1 MTTTIKKTASLL
13 AAAALLAASPLAL
26 AAYPDKPIK
35 LIVPFPPGQ
44 ATDIFA
50 RALAEKL
57 GQKLGQAVIVDNKAG
72 AGSNI
77 GTEFVVRA
85 EPDGY
90 TLVVAGSAMAVN
102 QTLYKK
108 VNFDPRKDLIG
119 VTMIAKVPLVFLAN
133 PQTGLKSM
141 NDLVA
146 KVRAEPGK
154 WSYASAGIGGTQ
166 HLSGEMVKARAR
178 LDLMHV
184 PYKGSGPA
192 QADFIGGQVPLMVDS
207 VTAALGNIQAGKAI
221 PLGVTSSTRSSQ
233 LPNVPTIAESGLPEF
248 KGFEAVGWL
257 GLMAPKGTPKAIV
270 EKLNHEA
277 VDILKSDDMQ
287 KFIRERGSEPDPTT
301 PQEMDKFVA
310 SEIVE
315 WARPSSNRG
324 VSGLRRRCPRAFDPI
339 PMRAGSTVLK
349 NYGIS

>member
-1 MTTTIKKTASLL
+1 MLTIPLTTASAIAIAATL
-13 AAAALLAASPLAL
+13 AFGSMPAL

-57 GQKLGQAVIVDNKAG
+57 GQKLGQPLVVENKAG

-77 GTEFVVRA
+77 GTEFVVRSA
-85 EPDGY
+85 PDGY

-108 VNFDPRKDLIG
+108 VNFDPRVDLLGI
-119 VTMIAKVPLVFLAN
+119 TMVAKVPLVFLAN
-133 PQTGLKSM
+133 PATGIKTM
-141 NDLVA
+141 GELVDKA
-146 KVRAEPGK
+146 RSEPGK

-166 HLSGEMVKARAR
+166 HLSGEMVKARAN
-178 LDLMHV
+178 LQIEHI

-192 QADFIGGQVPLMVDS
+192 QADFLGNQVPLMVDS
-207 VTAALGNIQAGKAI
+207 VTAALANIQAGKAI
-221 PLGVTSSTRSSQ
+221 PLGVTSATRSSQ
-233 LPNVPTIAESGLPEF
+233 LPNVPTIAESGLSEF

-257 GLMAPKGTPKAIV
+257 GLMAPKGTPKAIIDQ
-270 EKLNHEA
+270 LNQETVA
-277 VDILKSDDMQ
+277 ILNSAEMQ
-287 KFIRERGSEPDPTT
+287 KFIRDRGSEPAPTT
-301 PQEMDKFVA
+301 PAEMDRFVA

-315 WARPSSNRG
+315 WGKA
-324 VSGLRRRCPRAFDPI
+324 VKQSGAT
-339 PMRAGSTVLK
+339 AE
-349 NYGIS
+349 

>member
-1 MTTTIKKTASLL
+1 MVKMMMTMFRTTKNLL
-13 AAAALLAASPLAL
+13 AAAALLAVSNAAL

-44 ATDIFA
+44 ATDICA
-50 RALAEKL
+50 RALADRL
-57 GQKLGQAVIVDNKAG
+57 GQKLGQPLVVENKAG

-90 TLVVAGSAMAVN
+90 TLLVAGSAMAVN

-108 VNFDPRKDLIG
+108 VNFDPRKDLLGIS
-119 VTMIAKVPLVFLAN
+119 MIAKVPLVFLAN
-133 PQTGLKSM
+133 PQTGLTDMKG
-141 NDLVA
+141 LVA

-154 WSYASAGIGGTQ
+154 WSYASAGVGGTQ
-166 HLSGEMVKARAR
+166 HLSGEMVKARAK

-192 QADFIGGQVPLMVDS
+192 QADFLGAQVPLMVDS
-207 VTAALGNIQAGKAI
+207 VTAALANIQAGKAI
-221 PLGVTSSTRSSQ
+221 PLGVTSSRRSSQ

-257 GLMAPKGTPKAIV
+257 GLMAPKGTPKAII
-270 EKLNHEA
+270 EKLNHET
-277 VDILKSDDMQ
+277 VEILKSDEMQ
-287 KFIRERGSEPDPTT
+287 KFIRDRGSEPDPTT
-301 PQEMDKFVA
+301 PQDMDKFVA

-315 WARPSSNRG
+315 WGKA
-324 VSGLRRRCPRAFDPI
+324 VKQSGASAD
-339 PMRAGSTVLK
+339 
-349 NYGIS
+349 

>member
-1 MTTTIKKTASLL
+1 MMKTMTMFRTTKNLL
-13 AAAALLAASPLAL
+13 AAAALLAVSNAAL

-50 RALAEKL
+50 RALADRL
-57 GQKLGQAVIVDNKAG
+57 GQKLGQALVVENKAG

-90 TLVVAGSAMAVN
+90 TLLVAGSAMAVN

-108 VNFDPRKDLIG
+108 VNFDPRKDLLGIS
-119 VTMIAKVPLVFLAN
+119 MIAKVPLVFLAN
-133 PQTGLKSM
+133 PQTGLKDM
-141 NDLVA
+141 KDLVG

-154 WSYASAGIGGTQ
+154 WSYASAGVGGTQ
-166 HLSGEMVKARAR
+166 HLSGEMVKARAK

-192 QADFIGGQVPLMVDS
+192 QADFLGAQVPLMVDS
-207 VTAALGNIQAGKAI
+207 VTAALANIQAGKAI
-221 PLGVTSSTRSSQ
+221 PLGVTSSRRSSQ

-257 GLMAPKGTPKAIV
+257 GLMAPKGTPKAII
-270 EKLNHEA
+270 EKLNHET
-277 VDILKSDDMQ
+277 VEILKSDEMQ
-287 KFIRERGSEPDPTT
+287 KFIRDRGSEPDPTT
-301 PQEMDKFVA
+301 PQDMDKFVA

-315 WARPSSNRG
+315 WGKA
-324 VSGLRRRCPRAFDPI
+324 VKQSGASAD
-339 PMRAGSTVLK
+339 
-349 NYGIS
+349 